1 MPSISATQIRTD
13 IEAIIR
19 RIRPDLHGE
28 ISEADRLRDDL
39 GLDSLHS
46 MELLSE
52 ISEQYRVE
60 VDPENLQDVR
70 TVGDVASFLSALLE
84 QR

>member
-1 MPSISATQIRTD
+1 
-13 IEAIIR
+13 
-19 RIRPDLHGE
+19 
-28 ISEADRLRDDL
+28 
-39 GLDSLHS
+39 